1 MTLES
6 LKVRVIQRAWSDPV
20 FKQNLITDPKK
31 TLQDEYG
38 VQVPDD
44 VRVTVAEESAT
55 SYYLV
60 LPPKPEDI
68 LDNRAS
74 LKEVW

>member
-1 MTLES
+1 
-6 LKVRVIQRAWSDPV
+6 VV
-20 FKQNLITDPKK
+20 
-31 TLQDEYG
+31 
-38 VQVPDD
+38 
-44 VRVTVAEESAT
+44 EETAT